1 MSIHPTA
8 TVEAGARLG
17 ADVHIEAFCLVGEDV
32 ELGDGCYLHSR
43 VSITGH
49 TRVGPRCEFFP
60 GAIVG
65 CIPQDLKYRGELSR
79 LEMGERNVF
88 RELVTVH
95 PGTTGGGSI
104 TRIGDGNLFLVGA
117 HIAHDCTVG
126 DGCILANYAQLAGHV
141 VVEDYVTFGGQCGV
155 HHFVS
160 IGKHAF
166 IGGMT
171 PVTMD
176 VPPFMVF
183 SASRSQAQGSP
194 IRVRFVNRVG
204 LQRHGFAQDQIGALT
219 GAYMR
224 LYSRRARAA
233 AKSVH
238 TTVDEMLAEP
248 SLEENV
254 EYLCRFLKR
263 TFAHGRHG
271 RYLESLRR
279 DRRPASSAT
288 SNEDPVAVAGDRPGG
303 DGRPPH

>member
-17 ADVHIEAFCLVGEDV
+17 ADVHIDAFCLVGADV
-32 ELGDGCYLHSR
+32 ELGDGCRLHSR

-49 TRVGPRCEFFP
+49 TRVGAGCEFFP
-60 GAIVG
+60 GAVIG
-65 CIPQDLKYRGELSR
+65 CIPQDVKYHGEMSK
-79 LEMGERNVF
+79 LEIGQRNVF

-95 PGTTGGGSI
+95 PGTAGGGSV
-104 TRIGDGNLFLVGA
+104 TRIGDGNLFLIGA

-126 DGCILANYAQLAGHV
+126 NGCILANYAQLAGHV

-171 PVTMD
+171 PVNTD

-183 SASRSQAQGSP
+183 SASRSQSQGSP

-204 LQRHGFAQDQIGALT
+204 LQRHGFTQEQIGALT
-219 GAYMR
+219 GTYMR
-224 LYSRRARAA
+224 LYSRRARVNGI
-233 AKSVH
+233 SIH
-238 TTVDEMLAEP
+238 TTVDDILADP
-248 SLEENV
+248 TVEENV

-271 RYLESLRR
+271 RYLESLRQ
-279 DRRPASSAT
+279 DRRSSPSAPP
-288 SNEDPVAVAGDRPGG
+288 NEDAVAVAGD
-303 DGRPPH
+303 DGRPSR

>member
-1 MSIHPTA
+1 
-8 TVEAGARLG
+8 LG
-17 ADVHIEAFCLVGEDV
+17 ADVHIDAFCLVGADV
-32 ELGDGCYLHSR
+32 ELGDGCRLHSR

-49 TRVGPRCEFFP
+49 TRVGAGCEFFP
-60 GAIVG
+60 GAVIG
-65 CIPQDLKYRGELSR
+65 CIPQDVKYHGEMSK
-79 LEMGERNVF
+79 LEIGQRNVF

-95 PGTTGGGSI
+95 PGTAGGGSV
-104 TRIGDGNLFLVGA
+104 TRIGDGNLFLIGA

-126 DGCILANYAQLAGHV
+126 NGCILANYAQLAGHV

-171 PVTMD
+171 PVNTD

-183 SASRSQAQGSP
+183 SASRSQSQGSP

-204 LQRHGFAQDQIGALT
+204 LQRHGFTQEQIGALT
-219 GAYMR
+219 GTYMR
-224 LYSRRARAA
+224 LYSRRARVNGI
-233 AKSVH
+233 SIH
-238 TTVDEMLAEP
+238 TTVDDILADP
-248 SLEENV
+248 TVEENV

-271 RYLESLRR
+271 RYLESLRQ
-279 DRRPASSAT
+279 DRRSSPSAPP
-288 SNEDPVAVAGDRPGG
+288 NEDAVAVAGD
-303 DGRPPH
+303 DGRTPR